1 MLHCYVYMIS
11 NNQTLVG
18 EYFELTKQYQ
28 SQYGQQTIVLMQV
41 GAFFEIYGLKHNKS
55 GDIFASAIQDFC
67 QLCQLNISEKKIYV
81 GKDAVLMA
89 GFRDY
94 SLEKYLPRITE
105 GGFTAV
111 VYIQEKDG
119 KNQVSRKLDAIYSPG
134 TYVSYDT
141 DALPQITNHIMCIW
155 VEKRQNRLIYG
166 ATTVNIF
173 TGESFLFEH
182 DCVFNMNP
190 TTFDE
195 LERFVSI
202 YQPSELLF
210 ISPLSTK
217 ENEKMIQYSGIR
229 THTVHHINS
238 YETQNE
244 KVLNCEKQI
253 YISHLISTFFGEDS
267 YNICREFSEYAIA
280 TQSFCYL
287 LNFIQEHNP
296 HLVRKMSLPVF
307 SNTSNR
313 VVLANHT
320 LLQLNIIDDYVVG
333 SGKPHGNLSSVL
345 SFLNKTVTAMGK
357 RKLHYHLTHPTFDEI
372 WLQNEY
378 NHMRQVLERSS
389 ENVQDFLY
397 SVRKSLN
404 GVRDME
410 KNGRQLVLKK
420 LYPNS
425 LYHWYQ
431 SLLYIQQIDEELQN
445 NYGELN
451 HYLIDFL
458 ESSREPRY
466 IQQTCRAVLQ
476 FLHENLNMEA
486 CKTCSSIQMFEE
498 NIIQPGIS
506 SVLDEKITTKGTS
519 LRIFHDI
526 REFFVQMLKTQIKDT
541 DVSDYIKIHETEK
554 SGMTLQITKKRA
566 LFLKEA
572 IKDQI
577 KKSKVL
583 VEREGYHFSLEEI
596 KFVAATSSNE
606 EIMFPLL
613 NSTVQTLCRIT
624 DSINKTISEV
634 YLEVLNKMEML
645 WYLELEN
652 LGKYVAKLDV
662 FQAKIYAAQN
672 YNYCCPILDT
682 SEKPSFVNI
691 KEVRHVLI
699 EHINKNEIYVTND
712 LCLGG
717 DVDTQPVGMLLYG
730 TNAVGKTSLI
740 RAVGIAVIMAQ
751 AGMFVPCTEFV
762 YKPYRAIFS
771 RILSNDNLFK
781 GLSTFVVEMSELRV
795 ILKQADQYS
804 LILGDELASGTE
816 TESALS
822 IFTSALVGLYEKGAS
837 HMFAT
842 HFHEIT
848 SFEEIQGLKRLFF
861 CHLSVYYDREHD
873 CLVYDRKLK
882 EGSGSRTYGLEVCSS
897 LMMPQEFIDLAF
909 EIRNKYYPVT
919 QGGLSQP
926 TTRYNAKKIR
936 GFCEIC
942 KTELGTEIHH
952 LMPQQSADE
961 NGFIRTFHKNH
972 PANLASVCE
981 KCHDK
986 LHGESTKDVN
996 VTVRKKTT
1004 KGPKIINK
1012 TTQ

>member
-1 MLHCYVYMIS
+1 MIS

-18 EYFELTKQYQ
+18 EYFELTKQHQ
-28 SQYGQQTIVLMQV
+28 SQYGKQTIVLMQV
-41 GAFFEIYGLKHNKS
+41 GAFFEIYGLKESKS
-55 GDIFASAIQDFC
+55 GEVFASAIQEFC
-67 QLCQLNISEKKIYV
+67 QLCQLNISEKKVYV
-81 GKDAVLMA
+81 GKDTVLMA

-94 SLEKYLPRITE
+94 SLEKYLPRITD

-111 VYIQEKDG
+111 VYVQERDA
-119 KNQVSRKLDAIYSPG
+119 KNQLSRKLEAIYSPG
-134 TYVSYDT
+134 TYLSYDT
-141 DALPQITNHIMCIW
+141 DAMPQITNHIMSIW
-155 VEKRQNRLIYG
+155 IEKRQNRLIYG

-182 DCVFNMNP
+182 DCVFHINP

-210 ISPLSTK
+210 ISPLTPK
-217 ENEKMIQYSGIR
+217 ENEKIIQYSGI
-229 THTVHHINS
+229 HTNTIHHINS
-238 YETQNE
+238 SDSKNE
-244 KVLNCEKQI
+244 KVLNCEKQT
-253 YISHLISTFFGEDS
+253 YISHMISTFFGEES
-267 YNICREFSEYAIA
+267 YNICTEFSEYAVA
-280 TQSFCYL
+280 TQSFCFL

-296 HLVRKMSLPVF
+296 HLIRKMSLPIF
-307 SNTSNR
+307 NNTSKR
-313 VVLANHT
+313 MILANHT
-320 LLQLNIIDDYVVG
+320 LLQLNIIDDYVAG
-333 SGKPHGNLSSVL
+333 NGKPHGQLSSVL

-357 RKLHYHLTHPTFDEI
+357 RKLHFHLTHPTFDEI

-378 NHMRQVLERSS
+378 KYMLQVLETSS
-389 ENVQDFLY
+389 EKVQDFLY
-397 SVRKSLN
+397 TVRKSLN

-410 KNGRQLVLKK
+410 KNGRQLILKK

-431 SLLYIQQIDEELQN
+431 SILCIQQIDEELQT

-451 HYLIDFL
+451 EYMIDFL
-458 ESSREPRY
+458 VSSREPRY
-466 IQQTCRAVLQ
+466 IRQTCREVLQ
-476 FLHENLNMEA
+476 FLHENLILES
-486 CKTCSSIQMFEE
+486 CKTCSSIQTFEE

-506 SVLDEKITTKGTS
+506 PILDEKYNTKNTS

-526 REFFVQMLKTQIKDT
+526 REFFTQLLKTQMKET
-541 DVSDYIKIHETEK
+541 DVSDFIKIHETEK

-572 IKDQI
+572 IKEQI
-577 KKSKVL
+577 KKGKVL
-583 VEREGYHFSLEEI
+583 VERDGFHFSLEEI

-606 EIMFPLL
+606 EIVFPLL
-613 NSTVQTLCRIT
+613 NNTVQTLCKIS
-624 DSINKTISEV
+624 DSINRTISEV
-634 YLEVLNKMEML
+634 YLEVLTKMESL
-645 WYLELEN
+645 WYLQLEN

-662 FQAKIYAAQN
+662 FQAKIYVAKN
-672 YNYCCPILDT
+672 YNYCCPTIVQSDQA
-682 SEKPSFVNI
+682 SFVKV
-691 KEVRHVLI
+691 KEIRHALI
-699 EHINKNEIYVTND
+699 EHINKNELYVTND
-712 LCLGG
+712 LSLGG
-717 DVDTQPVGMLLYG
+717 DNDTVPMGILLYG

-751 AGMFVPCTEFV
+751 AGMFVPCTEFL

-795 ILKQADQYS
+795 ILKQSDQYS

-822 IFTSALVGLYEKGAS
+822 IFSSALMDLYNKGAS

-848 SFEEIQGLKRLFF
+848 HFDEITQLNRLVFY
-861 CHLSVYYDREHD
+861 HLSVYYDREQD

-897 LMMPQEFIDLAF
+897 LMMPQNFIDMAF
-909 EIRNKYYPVT
+909 QLRNKYYPNT
-919 QGGLSQP
+919 QGALSQP

-936 GFCEIC
+936 GLCEIC
-942 KTELGTEIHH
+942 NTELGTEIHH
-952 LMPQQSADE
+952 LKPQQMADKE
-961 NGFIRTFHKNH
+961 GFIGTFHKNH

-1004 KGPKIINK
+1004 KGTKIMNEMKIK
-1012 TTQ
+1012 